1 MNAIE
6 NQYSSASAL
15 AHEWIGRINQYIET
29 ELKPLEK
36 ANHVSWDGSVDK
48 TLLQGIW
55 QRCVE
60 LGFFNLMMPKAQ
72 GGEGLSV
79 VDLCAIKHAVSQS
92 GAVLCN
98 HVLGELS
105 GPPRVG
111 HLFDHV
117 SQHLTDT
124 YLWPICRAEK
134 TVCFA
139 ITEEQAGSDAAAL
152 TCSAERVE
160 GGYRLSGRKHYISGA
175 PYADTAIIITQTSD
189 AGVDTGVAAFFVDLQ
204 QPGVELDVDYVAM
217 HGQYS
222 HADIILEQAFVPQ
235 ENLIGALGEGFKLG
249 ISRITFNRLTH
260 CPTMLGYA
268 RFGYQQ
274 AVNYALQRQQFGRP
288 IAQFQAVQH
297 MLADMATELFAA
309 ESMMFAAAARLDK
322 GIDVRQEA
330 CMAKLHCAEVG
341 FKVADLAVQV
351 HGGVGLIKGH
361 PVEWLFRFMRMW
373 RIVNGTSEIQRN
385 TVAKQLLQQQTRLMA
400 GGK

>member
-1 MNAIE
+1 MKQMHIQKDYFA
-6 NQYSSASAL
+6 ASPL
-15 AHEWIGRINQYIET
+15 AHEWIGRINEYIKT
-29 ELKPLEK
+29 ELKPLEE
-36 ANHVSWDGSVDK
+36 ANDIGWDGAWDK
-48 TLLQGIW
+48 SMLQGIW
-55 QRCVE
+55 DRCVE

-79 VDLCAIKHAVSQS
+79 VDLCAIKHAVSRS

-111 HLFDHV
+111 HLFSHS
-117 SQHLTDT
+117 SQHIIDT

-139 ITEEQAGSDAAAL
+139 ITETDAGSDAAAL
-152 TCSAERVE
+152 KAEAVKVD
-160 GGYRLSGRKHYISGA
+160 GGYRLSGHKHYISGA
-175 PYADTAIIITQTSD
+175 PYADSAIIIAKTRDGDQN
-189 AGVDTGVAAFFVDLQ
+189 TGVAAFFVDLLQ
-204 QPGVELDVDYVAM
+204 DGIKIDADYVAT

-222 HADIILEQAFVPQ
+222 HADIIMDNAYVPA

-268 RFGYQQ
+268 RKGYERS
-274 AVNYALQRQQFGRP
+274 VKYAMERKQFGGP
-288 IAQFQAVQH
+288 IAQFQAIQH

-309 ESMMFAAAARLDK
+309 ESMMYAAAAQLDAGLDIRK
-322 GIDVRQEA
+322 EA

-341 FKVADLAVQV
+341 YKVADLAVQV
-351 HGGVGLIKGH
+351 HGGVALIKGH
-361 PVEWLFRFMRMW
+361 PVEWLYRFMRMW

-385 TVAKQLLQQQTRLMA
+385 TIAKEILTPRPP
-400 GGK
+400 KNK